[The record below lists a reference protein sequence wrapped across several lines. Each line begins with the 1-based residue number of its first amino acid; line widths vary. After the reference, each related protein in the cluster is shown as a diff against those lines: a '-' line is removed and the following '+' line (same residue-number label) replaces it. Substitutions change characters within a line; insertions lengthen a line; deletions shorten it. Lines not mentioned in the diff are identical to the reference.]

1 MKKIIS
7 LIAVSILVIVGLTSC
22 GEKKAENMSVEIKV
36 GATPVPH
43 SEILEIAKEELAEK
57 GYTLEVVEFTDYVT
71 PNLALSDGEIDANF
85 FQHIPYLDEFAKER
99 NLALVSAG
107 GVHVEPMG
115 LYSGKIKDI
124 AEIQDGAVIAIPN
137 DPSNGARAL
146 ILLQTNEFIKLDPN
160 AGLKATEYDIIENP
174 RNFKFK
180 ALEAAQLPRVLE
192 DVDAAV
198 INGNYA
204 IESGLNPVKDAL
216 LIEGAES
223 PYVNIVAVKT
233 GEENSEKIKALMT
246 ALKSEKVKKFIEE
259 KYQGGVV
266 PIF

>member
-7 LIAVSILVIVGLTSC
+7 LIFVSILIIAGLTSC
-22 GEKKAENMSVEIKV
+22 GEKKAEETSVTIKV

-43 SEILEIAKEELAEK
+43 AEILEVVKEDLAKNGFE
-57 GYTLEVVEFTDYVT
+57 LEVVEFTDYVT

-85 FQHIPYLDEFAKER
+85 FQHLPYLESFAKER
-99 NLALVSAG
+99 GLDLISAG

-115 LYSGKIKDI
+115 LYSGEVKDL
-124 AEIQDGAVIAIPN
+124 AELKDGSVIAIPN

-146 ILLQTNEFIKLDPN
+146 ILLEAKGLIKLDKS
-160 AGLKATEYDIIENP
+160 AGLKATEYDITENT

-198 INGNYA
+198 INGNFA
-204 IESGLNPVKDAL
+204 MESGLNPVEDAL

-223 PYVNIVAVKT
+223 PYVNIVAVKSGDEST
-233 GEENSEKIKALMT
+233 DKIKALMEV
-246 ALKSEKVKKFIEE
+246 LKSERVKEFING
-259 KYQGGVV
+259 KYEGGVV
-266 PIF
+266 AVF

>member
-7 LIAVSILVIVGLTSC
+7 LVAVSILFIVGLTSC
-22 GEKKAENMSVEIKV
+22 GEKKVEKKSQEIKV

-43 SEILEIAKEELAEK
+43 AEILEIAKEELAEK
-57 GYTLEVVEFTDYVT
+57 GYSLEVVEFTDYVT

-85 FQHIPYLDEFAKER
+85 FQHIPYLEEFAKER
-99 NLALVSAG
+99 NLDLVSAG

-115 LYSGKIKDI
+115 LFSGKIKDL
-124 AEIQDGAVIAIPN
+124 ADLKDGSVIAIPN

-146 ILLQTNEFIKLDPN
+146 ILLQSNGLIKLDPS
-160 AGLKATEYDIIENP
+160 AGLKATEYDITENS
-174 RNFKFK
+174 RNFKFE
-180 ALEAAQLPRVLE
+180 ALEAAQLPRVLS

-204 IESGLNPVKDAL
+204 IESGLNPVEDAL

-233 GEENSEKIKALMT
+233 GEEKSEKITALMT
-246 ALKSEKVKKFIEE
+246 ALKSEKVKAFIED

>member
-7 LIAVSILVIVGLTSC
+7 LIAVSILFIVGLTSC
-22 GEKKAENMSVEIKV
+22 GEKKTENISVEIKV

-43 SEILEIAKEELAEK
+43 AEILDIAKEELAEK

-115 LYSGKIKDI
+115 LYSGEMKEL
-124 AEIQDGAVIAIPN
+124 AELEDGALIAIPN

-146 ILLQTNEFIKLDPN
+146 ILLQANGLIKLDPS
-160 AGLKATEYDIIENP
+160 AGLKATEYDIIENS

-180 ALEAAQLPRVLE
+180 ALEAAQLPRVLK

-233 GEENSEKIKALMT
+233 GEENSEKITALMA